1 VQPNGIVV
9 LDKPEGLSSA
19 QAVGRIKKLFG
30 ARKAGHAGTLDPFAT
45 GVLVC
50 MLNQATRLGRFLLA
64 GEKTYEAVLHLGIE
78 TDTQDVTG
86 HVIKQQGL
94 DNGIEDRLADTFQG
108 FKGRIHQ
115 TPPVFS
121 ALKHKGVPLYKL
133 ARQGRPVQK
142 PARPVHITAIDITA
156 VALPEVH
163 FKVTCSAGTYIRS
176 LCAEI
181 GRELGCGGHLG
192 RLRRTHSSGFGIAS
206 ALSLDELKRRIANP
220 EGGWPIIS
228 PAAALPG
235 MATGVADKAAA
246 GKINKGIP
254 LTEDDL
260 PAPQPQPAC
269 NQGSH
274 DRHLVKIVDSR
285 EQLLAVV
292 KHRPDE
298 YGYQYCCVFPQADA
312 ARRPEP
318 QRATD
323 DPR

>member
-1 VQPNGIVV
+1 MPSSGIVV

-86 HVIKQQGL
+86 LVVKRQAL
-94 DNGIEDRLADTFQG
+94 DAGIASRLADAFQR
-108 FKGRIHQ
+108 FKGPIDQ

-121 ALKHKGVPLYKL
+121 ALKHRGVPLYKL

-163 FKVTCSAGTYIRS
+163 FQVTCSAGTYIRS
-176 LCAEI
+176 LCADI
-181 GRELGCGGHLG
+181 GRELGCGGHLS
-192 RLRRTHSSGFGIAS
+192 RLRRTRSSGFGLTS
-206 ALSLDELKRRIANP
+206 ALSLDELERRVAA
-220 EGGWPIIS
+220 GQSDWPIIS

-235 MATGVADKAAA
+235 MVTRIADEVAAS
-246 GKINKGIP
+246 KINKGIR
-254 LTEDDL
+254 LTGDDL
-260 PAPQPQPAC
+260 PAPQPQQTRSRR
-269 NQGSH
+269 NH
-274 DRHLVKIVDSR
+274 DHRLVKIVDSR
-285 EQLLAVV
+285 ERLLAVV
-292 KHRPDE
+292 KYQPQED
-298 YGYQYCCVFPQADA
+298 GYQYCCVFPQPDA
-312 ARRPEP
+312 APRRKP
-318 QRATD
+318 QRSSVD
-323 DPR
+323 QR